1 MKLVVGDAKQFKQC
15 IEAIVNLVDEGTFN
29 VSASGLKFRSMD
41 PSQIAM
47 VDFTMPKEAFLE
59 FTAPNE
65 ANVSLNLADF
75 LKMLGRSRNDEQLI
89 MQVEEEQSKFA
100 LEFTGP
106 NAKRSVRLPLLDLGG
121 NQPREPKVPFD
132 STVKMRGGSFKEMLK
147 DAGLLSSHVILQVE
161 SELFTV
167 EAKGDSGDLKVE
179 TKKDA
184 PTMAELA
191 SNAKSRSMFPY
202 EYMDNICKACP
213 DDTIIEVGLKTDAP
227 VRVSY
232 KIGGAQLAYFLA
244 PRVES
249 Q

>member
-1 MKLVVGDAKQFKQC
+1 MKLVIGDAKQFKQC

-59 FTAPNE
+59 FTIPSD

-75 LKMLGRSRNDEQLI
+75 LKMLGRSRNDEQLV
-89 MQVEEEQSKFA
+89 MQVEEGENKFS

-106 NAKRSVRLPLLDLGG
+106 SAKRSIRLPLLDLGAT
-121 NQPREPKVPFD
+121 QPKEPKVPFD
-132 STVKMRGGSFKEMLK
+132 STVKLRGGALKEMLK

-161 SELFTV
+161 DSLFTL

-179 TKKDA
+179 TKKDSSA
-184 PTMAELA
+184 IAELT
-191 SNAKSRSMFPY
+191 SNSKSRAMFPF
-202 EYMDNICKACP
+202 EYLDNICKACP
-213 DDTIIEVGLKTDAP
+213 DDSIIEVCIKTDAP
-227 VRVSY
+227 VRISY
-232 KIGGAQLAYFLA
+232 KIGQAQLAYFLA

-249 Q
+249 A